1 MYKKSNEVTRAT
13 FDLKVGQW
21 IGGSRLAYIK
31 EDGGRVFIHP
41 NKLGSVHARFIKIFR
56 LKKAGGADI
65 NDPISVL
72 VSLDGMASGDQIR
85 HLKAISRIIDSH
97 VDSLQRG
104 I

>member
-1 MYKKSNEVTRAT
+1 M
-13 FDLKVGQW
+13 
-21 IGGSRLAYIK
+21 AYIK

-97 VDSLQRG
+97 VDSLQRR